1 MPHNMLLATC
11 SCAWGFLCA
20 YGFAYFD
27 IGFKAAYKIFGGI
40 FLVISFLLS
49 VLYLH
54 QYFRRRS
61 MTYWGS
67 GLALILAVLPLLL
80 TLSASSSGVCHESA
94 AKWTVLAFAFA
105 AGPLL
110 LYGLFHLVEHRTEGQ
125 KVSGE
130 SATAD
135 ADVNHLILSLLLL
148 LVFHLI
154 GDEKTQAGNK
164 AESTQGMDKE
174 ELKNFTLLL
183 TLYLSLYIFGRRF
196 ILQCWS

>member
-1 MPHNMLLATC
+1 MPHNMLLATG
-11 SCAWGFLCA
+11 SCVWGFLFA

-27 IGFKAAYKIFGGI
+27 IGFKAAYKLSGGI
-40 FLVISFLLS
+40 FLIISFLLS
-49 VLYLH
+49 ALYLH

-61 MTYWGS
+61 MTYWGG

-80 TLSASSSGVCHESA
+80 TLNASGSDVCHESA
-94 AKWTVLAFAFA
+94 AKWIVIIFAFA

-110 LYGLFHLVEHRTEGQ
+110 LYGLFHLVEHKIEGR
-125 KVSGE
+125 KASAE

-135 ADVNHLILSLLLL
+135 VNVNHLILSLLLP

-154 GDEKTQAGNK
+154 GDEVKQTGDRAG
-164 AESTQGMDKE
+164 STQGVDKE